1 MRIFYIRYK
10 NVNIFCFRSCMF
22 LMKKIG
28 NSLIVVS
35 MNPVKLESKID
46 APRNQVFRQK
56 L

>member
-1 MRIFYIRYK
+1 MLIFS
-10 NVNIFCFRSCMF
+10 VFVHACFS
-22 LMKKIG
+22 MKKIG